1 MELNKCITFEL
12 RVIHLLSIKRS
23 YDLSF
28 NLFKGF
34 SFMIYVF
41 LFWWPQNECLSYA
54 MALFQL
60 THSPFLVALLLFK
73 MNQNNI
79 RQGERINNAKT
90 RFNWIEFTDNDDCK
104 ANRKMRELE
113 REENTA
119 TALRKKKSFYK
130 GPHLNDTFVIFCHVT
145 HASTKKHPV
154 PFFWKNFSKAF
165 SFFFSFWIFS
175 SFSLN
180 EIMPNFAYDR
190 LINFVWSQY
199 LFSIVEMRTTQL
211 LFKHAQVHFNSNGGK
226 MWTRD
231 RQRKSVGELWGVQ

>member
-60 THSPFLVALLLFK
+60 TISPFLVALLLFK
-73 MNQNNI
+73 MNQNHI
-79 RQGERINNAKT
+79 IQGERINNAKT

-154 PFFWKNFSKAF
+154 PFCLEEFFKSIFV
-165 SFFFSFWIFS
+165 FFFILNFLIFLVEWNNAKFCLWQIDKFCLIAIFVQHCWNANDATVVQTCS
-175 SFSLN
+175 STL
-180 EIMPNFAYDR
+180 
-190 LINFVWSQY
+190 
-199 LFSIVEMRTTQL
+199 
-211 LFKHAQVHFNSNGGK
+211 
-226 MWTRD
+226 
-231 RQRKSVGELWGVQ
+231 

>member
-60 THSPFLVALLLFK
+60 TLSPFLVALLLFK

-104 ANRKMRELE
+104 ANRKMRV
-113 REENTA
+113 REGGKHCDRVE
-119 TALRKKKSFYK
+119 KKKFF
-130 GPHLNDTFVIFCHVT
+130 LQRTTFEWHFCYLLPCHTCQHKETSRSIFLEE
-145 HASTKKHPV
+145 
-154 PFFWKNFSKAF
+154 FFKSIFV
-165 SFFFSFWIFS
+165 FFFHFEFS
-175 SFSLN
+175 HLSRW
-180 EIMPNFAYDR
+180 M
-190 LINFVWSQY
+190 
-199 LFSIVEMRTTQL
+199 
-211 LFKHAQVHFNSNGGK
+211 K
-226 MWTRD
+226 
-231 RQRKSVGELWGVQ
+231 